1 MCGKRNVGA
10 RITVHEADNRAAC
23 DTGDRKSQHG
33 QSGIRRSIRPGAPV
47 PVTLLVADMGDG
59 ALLLQGWR
67 AGPSAYLTAEDAR
80 PLRQVLGDAFGSE
93 PVADEAAMVGGEVMS
108 TERARP

>member
-1 MCGKRNVGA
+1 
-10 RITVHEADNRAAC
+10 VHETDNRAAR

-47 PVTLLVADMGDG
+47 PATLLVANMGDG

-80 PLRQVLGDAFGSE
+80 PLRQALGDAFGSE
-93 PVADEAAMVGGEVMS
+93 PIADEAAMVGGEVMS